1 MKNTWIRLI
10 INKLIPSMD
19 PLTNW
24 AAATAE
30 ESNLK
35 ISIERLLNDYK
46 DHPNQ
51 HQNIES
57 CAMKRSIP
65 L

>member
-1 MKNTWIRLI
+1 
-10 INKLIPSMD
+10 MD

>member
-1 MKNTWIRLI
+1 M

-24 AAATAE
+24 VVAAAE

-35 ISIERLLNDYK
+35 ISSYRASLK
-46 DHPNQ
+46 
-51 HQNIES
+51 
-57 CAMKRSIP
+57 
-65 L
+65 